1 MRSLIGLL
9 SNGGAVANIWQRV
22 PLLIKAPV
30 VVGLLLLAGA
40 ELTRDVN
47 QALRSGRV
55 TEGEAVK
62 GDAQSADPNKTR
74 ADVAAGKP
82 VSGAERT
89 IAAQLAGLDADA
101 KQKQAVA
108 DAATESE
115 NELLEKAR
123 RGLKLSST
131 EKLRLRELQLKEKE
145 LAIKEQ
151 ELTAR
156 EAEAHIKTAEATAA
170 DSKAAVENAAN
181 GIILQSLG
189 KNPDPGQLAFDMMR
203 ATAPRRLQQPRTRNR
218 WNNPLLDHLG
228 R

>member
-1 MRSLIGLL
+1 MRSLIQLF
-9 SNGGAVANIWQRV
+9 SNGGAVANIWQRA

-30 VVGLLLLAGA
+30 VVGLVLLAGA

-62 GDAQSADPNKTR
+62 ADAQAADPNKTR

-89 IAAQLAGLDADA
+89 IAAQVAGLDADA
-101 KQKQAVA
+101 QQKQAVA

-115 NELLEKAR
+115 DELLEKAR

-156 EAEAHIKTAEATAA
+156 GAEAHIKTAEATAA
-170 DSKAAVENAAN
+170 DSKAAVENTTN
-181 GIILQSLG
+181 RLILRSLG
-189 KNPDPGQLAFDMMR
+189 GNLDPGQLAFEMMR
-203 ATAPRRLQQPRTRNR
+203 ATAPRNLQTPGARKR
-218 WNNPLLDHLG
+218 WNNPLLNHL